1 VDALVANLG
10 SLGEHAREAGVRLLV
25 ENHVLAAFNLERFD
39 ENPLLM
45 ADPDEI
51 ELVIAELGGNVGLLM
66 DVGHLKVSSHTL
78 GFDLPEAMAR
88 LLPLAEGFHLSE
100 NGGMADDH
108 LSFGDDAWFLPH
120 LVGRQDFMTIEVHS
134 TRFEDSVSAAI
145 ATRDFL
151 QNGAPDA

>member
-1 VDALVANLG
+1 
-10 SLGEHAREAGVRLLV
+10 
-25 ENHVLAAFNLERFD
+25 
-39 ENPLLM
+39 M

-51 ELVIAELGGNVGLLM
+51 ELVLGELDGNVGLLL
-66 DVGHLKVSSHTL
+66 DVGHLKVSSLTL
-78 GFDLPEAMAR
+78 GFDLVEAMSR

-120 LVGRQDFMTIEVHS
+120 LLGREDFMTIEVHS
-134 TRFEDSVSAAI
+134 TRFEDSISSAR

-151 QNGAPDA
+151 EHGALDA